1 MLLQAASG
9 LERLMHGQP
18 KDDLIR
24 DSNVAQISAALYYE
38 ANVIAKLSNSKKFKN
53 AFRKIIFNQINKDFG
68 EHIDAQARSKPKSLH
83 HVYEWKKVGNKNAR
97 LFKLTSLNGDGISFK
112 INYSLEPSKSF
123 VPGPKNQR
131 KHVFINKAS
140 IMEAGMP
147 LIIAPRHSQRLVFE
161 SNGNTVFMPKGASV
175 TVQRPG
181 GPSVKNQ
188 FRMYYSRFF
197 SGNLINNS
205 IKKSGFQ
212 QIFNSELIKALKI
225 PTPIKRVQYSFS
237 PNSIRS
243 MADAAVEASFGG
255 VMLWQQIIN

>member
-18 KDDLIR
+18 QDSLIK

-38 ANVIAKLSNSKKFKN
+38 ANVIAKFSSSKRFKN
-53 AFRKIIFNQINKDFG
+53 AFKKIIFTQINKDFG

-83 HVYEWKKVGNKNAR
+83 HVYEWKRVGNKSAR
-97 LFKLTSLNGDGISFK
+97 LFKLKTIDMDGISFK
-112 INYSLEPSKSF
+112 VNYELQPSKSF
-123 VPGPKNQR
+123 VPSPENNR

-140 IMEAGMP
+140 VMEAGMP
-147 LIIAPRHSQRLVFE
+147 LIIAPRHSERLVFE
-161 SNGNTVFMPKGASV
+161 SNGRTVFMPIGASV
-175 TVQRPG
+175 TVKRPG

-188 FRMYYSRFF
+188 FQLYYSRFF
-197 SGNLINNS
+197 SGNLVNNA
-205 IKKSGFQ
+205 IRRSGFQ
-212 QIFNSELIKALKI
+212 QIFNSEISKALKI

-243 MADAAVEASFGG
+243 MADAAVESSFGG
-255 VMLWQQIIN
+255 AML